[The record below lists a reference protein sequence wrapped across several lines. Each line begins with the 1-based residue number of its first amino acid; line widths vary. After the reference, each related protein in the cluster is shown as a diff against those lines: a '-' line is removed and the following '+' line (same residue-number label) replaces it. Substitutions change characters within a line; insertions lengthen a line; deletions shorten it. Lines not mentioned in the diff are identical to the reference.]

1 MSFLSSIQ
9 ASASGL
15 TAQRLRMDVISNNL
29 ANVDTTHTPEGGPYR
44 RQHVVFSTPTTSGMT
59 LPPAPASS
67 GLGGQATAGALGV
80 RVAAVVEDKDAVRVV
95 RDPTHPDADAQGNV
109 QFPDID
115 VVAEMVDMLSASRA
129 YEANVT
135 ALNAAKSMAL
145 RALDIG
151 R

>member
-1 MSFLSSIQ
+1 MSFLTALR

-29 ANVDTTHTPEGGPYR
+29 ANVNTTRTPQGGPYH
-44 RQHVVFSTPTTSGMT
+44 RQQVVFSSLLADRVGAARSAA
-59 LPPAPASS
+59 LDD
-67 GLGGQATAGALGV
+67 ATGV
-80 RVAAVVEDKDAVRVV
+80 RVAAVVEDPNAVRIVHN
-95 RDPTHPDADAQGNV
+95 PSHPDADAQGNV
-109 QFPDID
+109 QYPDID
-115 VVAEMVDMLSASRA
+115 VVAEMVDMLSANRA

-145 RALDIG
+145 KALDIG